1 MVINETAILLR
12 AALDDIGVPYMFEN
26 HVRSI
31 IFTGRLDRGAGKWMR
46 RRLKRCFGAT
56 STSKQTQRPCK
67 ALVDFL
73 PTTLKSNAKRKKHG
87 LRNVHAI

>member
-31 IFTGRLDRGAGKWMR
+31 NFTGRLDRGARKWMR
-46 RRLKRCFGAT
+46 SEALFRCYLNQQAN
-56 STSKQTQRPCK
+56 SAPLQ